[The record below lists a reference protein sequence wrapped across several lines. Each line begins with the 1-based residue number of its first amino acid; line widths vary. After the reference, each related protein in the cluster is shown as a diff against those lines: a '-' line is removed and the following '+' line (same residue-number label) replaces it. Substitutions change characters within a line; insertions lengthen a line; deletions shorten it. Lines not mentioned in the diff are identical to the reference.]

1 MSATGSAL
9 FEDYPELSHLSRDDL
24 QDLLHDQQYFQAVFH
39 SLEHV
44 KAIYRGQDEIVMAN
58 EVIAKNNLALQDEL
72 YKLRTDTQAAFD
84 EAKSLEARWKHLE
97 REQKEVYQRFTQQF
111 LMLRLRHA
119 TTAQDEASERV
130 SSEFVKGSSPD
141 GLASGKEVD
150 DFVKD
155 FREMRR
161 VYHKRAIFGDRWA
174 KGDVGWRDD

>member
-1 MSATGSAL
+1 MEESRTGAEGGL
-9 FEDYPELSHLSRDDL
+9 PGLTL
-24 QDLLHDQQYFQAVFH
+24 QI
-39 SLEHV
+39 S
-44 KAIYRGQDEIVMAN
+44 
-58 EVIAKNNLALQDEL
+58 VILTSI
-72 YKLRTDTQAAFD
+72 TD
-84 EAKSLEARWKHLE
+84 
-97 REQKEVYQRFTQQF
+97 VPQRFTQQF

-130 SSEFVKGSSPD
+130 ASEFVKGSSPD